1 MERLPLAIQN
11 TYSDLLARLQD
22 DAVVDLGGRPVK
34 RTRRGRDYWYV
45 RTYVGNEERER
56 YLGPD
61 TDELRQRID
70 RLRDKQDEIKARQP
84 GRRALV
90 QMLKVRGV
98 PQIDAVSGKVI
109 QALATSGVFRLRG
122 VLVGTHAFRLYPL
135 ILGAQIREAH
145 QSTEDIDIAQ
155 FHEIAIGLD
164 DRADPRI
171 QDALATVGN
180 LEPSASLYPRYPTRY
195 RVAGTLVEVLTPNRG
210 PDRDAPVELPALG
223 MHAKPLRFLDFLL
236 ADAMP
241 AALPYRYGV
250 LVNVPQPARYAVHKL
265 IVAARRDGV
274 DAAKARKDIQQA
286 TALVMILSEDQ
297 PDELAERYAEARDRG
312 PQWRDALERGRARLA
327 AGTES
332 ALRRALALL

>member
-45 RTYVGNEERER
+45 RTYVGDAERER

-70 RLRDKQDEIKARQP
+70 RLRDKQDGIKARQR

-98 PQIDAVSGKVI
+98 PQVDAASGKVM

-135 ILGAQIREAH
+135 ILGAPIREAH

-155 FHEIAIGLD
+155 FHEIAIALD

-171 QDALATVGN
+171 QDALATVGKLDPQGN
-180 LEPSASLYPRYPTRY
+180 RVNGHAVTRLARKSSSQAAHLRRRRMDFLPGAFRKRLWAMCLVVRKLAGQEFDINAIWHQPTGGTAASGARMHVVQNVASL
-195 RVAGTLVEVLTPNRG
+195 
-210 PDRDAPVELPALG
+210 
-223 MHAKPLRFLDFLL
+223 
-236 ADAMP
+236 
-241 AALPYRYGV
+241 
-250 LVNVPQPARYAVHKL
+250 
-265 IVAARRDGV
+265 
-274 DAAKARKDIQQA
+274 
-286 TALVMILSEDQ
+286 
-297 PDELAERYAEARDRG
+297 
-312 PQWRDALERGRARLA
+312 
-327 AGTES
+327 
-332 ALRRALALL
+332 